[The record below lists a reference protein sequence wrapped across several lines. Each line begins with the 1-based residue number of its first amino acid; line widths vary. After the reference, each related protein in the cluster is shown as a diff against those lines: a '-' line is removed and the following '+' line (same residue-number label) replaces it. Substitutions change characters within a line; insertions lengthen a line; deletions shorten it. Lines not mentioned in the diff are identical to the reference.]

1 MKRSIEMMVL
11 AVALMAFTSCA
22 EKKAE
27 TQLPGWN
34 VTVRGT
40 VGYPQA
46 GEIAIQQIS
55 QGGGGKRDTIKL
67 KSNYTYA
74 KTLRL
79 TEPGYYKLDFYG
91 IQQVD
96 FILDQTDV
104 TVNVDGNSPNGFREI
119 VGSPDHD
126 LIQKVQ
132 ALMAETQR
140 SPEVAKLEQEFQVV
154 AAKKDQAAIERLQNQ
169 YMALMDAGND
179 KIAAL
184 LREQPKVSLAVLN
197 LLQDNQILDRDKYFS
212 LYTETADRLQK
223 QPPSTQG
230 KRFLDMVQVMK
241 KTAVGQ
247 PAPEIALPD
256 PSGTVV
262 KLSSMQGKYV
272 LVDFWAKWCGPC
284 RRENPNVVKAFNRFK
299 DKGFTVFGVSL
310 DRTKEDWVQAI
321 QQDGLTWT
329 HVSDLKYFNSQ
340 AAADYNINAIP
351 FSILLDP
358 KGVIIAKNLRG
369 VALEKK
375 LEEVLGR

>member
-1 MKRSIEMMVL
+1 M
-11 AVALMAFTSCA
+11 
-22 EKKAE
+22 EKKTGWMLLALTLMVFTNCAGKKVE
-27 TQLPGWN
+27 EQKAGWN

-40 VGYPQA
+40 VGYPQK
-46 GEIAIQQIS
+46 GEISIQQIS
-55 QGGGGKRDTIKL
+55 QAGGGQRDTIKL

-96 FILDQTDV
+96 FILDQTDI

-132 ALMAETQR
+132 TLMAETQR
-140 SPEVAKLEQEFQVV
+140 SPEVARLEQEFQVV
-154 AAKKDQAAIERLQNQ
+154 AAKQDQQAIERLQTQ
-169 YMALMDAGND
+169 YMQLMDAGND
-179 KIAAL
+179 KVADLI
-184 LREQPKVSLAVLN
+184 RKQPRVSLAVLN

-212 LYTETADRLQK
+212 LYTEVAEKVKVQT
-223 QPPSTQG
+223 PSAQG
-230 KRFLDMVQVMK
+230 KRFQEMVQTMK
-241 KTAVGQ
+241 KTAIGQ

-262 KLSSMQGKYV
+262 KLSSLQGQYV

-299 DKGFTVFGVSL
+299 EKGFTVFGVSL

-321 QQDGLTWT
+321 RQDGLTWT

-369 VALEKK
+369 PALEKK